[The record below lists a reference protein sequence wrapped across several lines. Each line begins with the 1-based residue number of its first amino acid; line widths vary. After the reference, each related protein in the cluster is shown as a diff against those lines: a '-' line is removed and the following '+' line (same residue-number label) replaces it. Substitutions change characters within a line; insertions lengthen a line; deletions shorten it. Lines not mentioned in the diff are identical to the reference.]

1 MTYKDEYIAS
11 TQHPDEFWLEQA
23 KKLAWFQLLKKDVN
37 LQIMVTS
44 TGLGEGSLTPAI

>member
-23 KKLAWFQLLKKDVN
+23 QSQRGFNLLKKDAN

-44 TGLGEGSLTPAI
+44 TGLGEAA